1 MKKENKTKKERI
13 PLAKTKVKP
22 DNSVEVE
29 LRDPSKTVLGK
40 IFIIVLVAGMTVLS
54 LVSLVYLLI
63 QVSK

>member
-1 MKKENKTKKERI
+1 MKKENKKVKNPI
-13 PLAKTKVKP
+13 IKTKVKP

-40 IFIIVLVAGMTVLS
+40 IFIIILVAGMTILS
-54 LVSLVYLLI
+54 LVSLIYLLI